1 MISISIAA
9 TAHRWAIV
17 DMYNAAPQCDLLE
30 LRLDKLKRAPELSL
44 LLAARNRPVLVSCRR
59 REDGG
64 EWDRSEEARQT
75 VLREAITQGA
85 DYVEIEVD
93 IAHRIP
99 RFGDTKRVISFT
111 SMYPL
116 KGDLDMVY
124 ERATGQDADVV
135 KLTAPTATLDEAWPI
150 LRAMAKPNVPVV
162 AVGVGEP
169 GLTLSLLGRKMGS
182 PWIDAAL
189 EKGMEAHPGQ
199 ATVRDLEEVYCWR
212 DINRQTPLVGVA
224 GFTPQQKTTVR
235 LMNAAFKYLGL
246 DMRCLPM
253 EVGDIGRFGH
263 MMESLRVSAVILNEA
278 YWGNIFS
285 ELSGSEEAAKL
296 SRHADIVIKQQQG
309 WHGYSSLWR
318 AAVYALEKKLPPRS
332 DDGSPLKGRT
342 VLLAGATSAAR
353 ALAYGIQKRGGLLM
367 VTGPD
372 SDRAHLLAQMFGCR
386 YVPLQRSFDT
396 MYDVLVAAPSELN
409 ADGELQ
415 QNFDHAYLRAN
426 TTVLDLN
433 EIPKVTHLLDEA
445 RARGAKT
452 VDPMDVYLAQLVQ
465 RLRPLTGKDVPL
477 DFLRQK
483 LAEAEG

>member
-1 MISISIAA
+1 MICISIAA

-17 DMYNAAPQCDLLE
+17 DMYNASPQCDLLE
-30 LRLDKLKRAPELSL
+30 LRLDKLKRTPEVGL
-44 LLAARNRPVLVSCRR
+44 LLAAREKPVSVSCRR
-59 REDGG
+59 IEDGG
-64 EWDRSEEARQT
+64 EWDRTEEARQT

-85 DYVEIEVD
+85 DYVELEVD
-93 IAHRIP
+93 IADRIP
-99 RFGDTKRVISFT
+99 RFGKTKRVISFT

-116 KGDLDMVY
+116 KGDLEMVY
-124 ERATGQDADVV
+124 ERAISQDADVV
-135 KLTAPTATLDEAWPI
+135 KLTAPTATLEDAWPM
-150 LRAMAKPNVPVV
+150 LRAMAKPQVPVV

-169 GLTLSLLGRKMGS
+169 GLTLSLLGRKFGA
-182 PWIDAAL
+182 PWIYAAL

-199 ATVRDLEEVYCWR
+199 ATVRELEEIYCWR

-224 GFTPQQKTTVR
+224 GFTPQQKLTVR
-235 LMNAAFKYLGL
+235 LMNAAFKHLGL
-246 DMRCLPM
+246 EMRCLPM
-253 EVGDIGRFGH
+253 EVGDIGRFGS

-296 SRHADIVIKQQQG
+296 SRHADIVIKQKEG
-309 WHGYSSLWR
+309 WYGYSSLWR
-318 AAVYALEKKLPPRS
+318 AAVYALEQTLPPRN
-332 DDGSPLKGRT
+332 DGSSPLKGRT

-372 SDRAHLLAQMFGCR
+372 SDRARLLAQMFECR
-386 YVPLQRSFDT
+386 YVPLQRSYDT
-396 MYDVLVAAPSELN
+396 MYDVLVAAPSELD
-409 ADGELQ
+409 ADGNLQ
-415 QNFDHAYLRAN
+415 ENFDHAYLRAN

-433 EIPKVTHLLDEA
+433 DIPNETHLLDEA
-445 RARGAKT
+445 RARGARI
-452 VDPMDVYLAQLVQ
+452 VDPMDVFLAGLVQ

-483 LAEAEG
+483 LEEAD